1 MRRTKACLCAL
12 CFVFGI
18 LGNAAAF
25 FINFEDGQNSAAINN
40 IEGVSFK
47 NFSGYNAMYG
57 DSRAGRYNTYSDDQG
72 ISYNDANFHHNGNLW
87 LWAGV
92 QADARGVIVDFTNN
106 NGTWFKTG
114 YSSYGAFVME
124 ARLTNGGTVTASGP
138 TNANSAMG
146 YLTIN
151 ASPGTCIDYVVL
163 RGVIGNTWLVDDMS
177 GDTTGVGSSE
187 PPSPPPPPP
196 PPAPG
201 SDDDGDG
208 MPYAWETA
216 NGLNPSAYDAAG
228 DLDGDGLSNLT
239 EYQRGTNP
247 RNGDSDADG
256 MPDGWEV
263 TYGLNPIANDSAGD
277 PDGDGLSNL
286 SEYQRGTNPI
296 SSDSDGDGMPDGWEI
311 SKGLNPAANDSTG
324 DADGDGVANLTEY
337 QRGTSP
343 VNGDSD
349 ADGMPDGWE
358 MAYGLN
364 PLGDDASADLD
375 GDEVTNLDEYRNGTN
390 PTLIPGEFRVG
401 DSGIV
406 SVDWLYDGGMY
417 EGEFGIFRFSGMK
430 AFVSNPTEFIKE
442 AVRRVQCN
450 NSNGHIVFSDSE
462 EGARFSGSLGEKE
475 PADWNLGEY
484 KGVKEFAMTPGDTFA
499 TILVPNSTFEALSRN
514 PAGKDPVVRP
524 IFSIVLLN
532 SDYGMHIGQ
541 MADVSG
547 LGKAFAYEDMDLPK
561 SDADY
566 NDLILQF
573 SGVSVDAPNIDS
585 LIGKY
590 ASEGKRS
597 RKPRDDDGP
606 SVLAS
611 ADWYDWRTESDLGK
625 EIIAHVKISA
635 IPDDTL
641 WMSLG
646 FDGPADLAVYDPS
659 GQSCDKDGAYIP
671 GAAFKVA
678 ESGQQIVSLPTLT
691 AGTYRVVMLGK
702 ENGNGILTVRGHQ
715 GECDI
720 LSQETKEVNLIAH
733 QVLRSLVSVSLENGL
748 NIVITEPKTP
758 AGPDGVPLCYDFDG
772 DGKVDD
778 SDIEKVSSRW
788 NASEGDQDYD
798 VFYDLDG
805 DGYIGILDIMPVV
818 SQCSVP

>member
-1 MRRTKACLCAL
+1 MKKTKACLCAL
-12 CFVFGI
+12 CLVFGI
-18 LGNAAAF
+18 WGNAAAF
-25 FINFEDGQNSAAINN
+25 FINFEDGQNGAAIVN

-57 DSRAGRYNTYSDDQG
+57 DSRVGRYNTYSDDLG
-72 ISYNDANFHHNGNLW
+72 LSYNDANFHHKGNFW

-114 YSSYGAFVME
+114 YSSYGSFIME
-124 ARLTNGGTVTASGP
+124 AHLSDGGIVSVSGP
-138 TNANSAMG
+138 TNTNSAMS
-146 YLTIN
+146 YLTVN
-151 ASPGTCIDYVVL
+151 ANPGTCIDYVVL
-163 RGVIGNTWLVDDMS
+163 RGVVGNTWLVDDMS
-177 GDTTGVGSSE
+177 GDTTGVGKEE

-208 MPYAWETA
+208 MPYAWEIA
-216 NGLNPSAYDAAG
+216 NGLNPSVNDAAG

-263 TYGLNPIANDSAGD
+263 AYGLNPLADDSAGD
-277 PDGDGLSNL
+277 PDSDGVANL

-296 SSDSDGDGMPDGWEI
+296 SSDTDGDGMPDGWEI
-311 SKGLNPAANDSTG
+311 ANGLNPVANEAEG
-324 DADGDGVANLTEY
+324 DADGDGIANLKEY

-343 VNGDSD
+343 INGDSD

-358 MAYGLN
+358 TAYGLN
-364 PLGDDASADLD
+364 PLGNDASEDLD
-375 GDEVTNLDEYRNGTN
+375 GDEVSNLDEYRQGTN

-442 AVRRVQCN
+442 AVRRVRCN
-450 NSNGHIVFSDSE
+450 NSNGYIVFSDSE
-462 EGARFSGSLGEKE
+462 EGARFSGSLGEEE

-484 KGVKEFAMTPGDTFA
+484 KGIKEFAMTPGDTFA
-499 TILVPNSTFEALSRN
+499 TILVPHSTFEALSRN
-514 PAGKDPVVRP
+514 PATENPAVRP

-532 SDYGMHIGQ
+532 SDYGMHLGQ

-547 LGKAFAYEDMDLPK
+547 LGKAFAYEDMDLPE

-573 SGVSVDAPNIDS
+573 GGISVDAPNLDT

-590 ASEGKRS
+590 ASADKGS
-597 RKPRDDDGP
+597 RKPRHDDAP

-625 EIIAHVKISA
+625 ELISHVKNSA

-641 WMSLG
+641 WMSLA
-646 FDGPADLAVYDPS
+646 FEGPADLAVYDPEGRCVS
-659 GQSCDKDGAYIP
+659 EEVLSIP

-678 ESGQQIVSLPTLT
+678 EKGRQTVSLPLP
-691 AGTYRVVMLGK
+691 APGTYRVVLLGR
-702 ENGNGILTVRGHQ
+702 ENGNGWLTVRGRQ

-720 LSQETKEVNLIAH
+720 LSQETKAAGLIAH
-733 QVLRSLVSVSLENGL
+733 QVLRARVSVSLTEGL
-748 NIVITEPKTP
+748 NIVVEDPKRP
-758 AGPDGVPLCYDFDG
+758 VGPSGELLSYDFDG
-772 DGKVDD
+772 DGKVDER
-778 SDIEKVSSRW
+778 DIQKVSSRW
-788 NASEGDQDYD
+788 NTSEGEENYD
-798 VFYDLDG
+798 AFYDLDE
-805 DGYIGILDIMPVV
+805 DGYIGILDIMRVTR
-818 SQCSVP
+818 QH